1 MVEEPTLVDD
11 EPDEV
16 EVCPVVDVG
25 REVTVD
31 DGPVVDVVGTVVVG
45 RVVVVGGP
53 LVTATGREASDGG
66 PDWSPN
72 WAITRT
78 SNSTSIGTATS
89 TVVTEPSK
97 SQLLFGPGGAG
108 TFNWPG
114 AYGTWWQADPAN
126 DLILIYLIQNYPD
139 LTSAAAAVAGN
150 TALARLQSA
159 QPKFVRRT
167 YAALDL

>member
-1 MVEEPTLVDD
+1 MAAPVVDTGPEVELVGFEVVGLDVVGFEVAGVEPDVDEVPTEVEGPVVEEPTLVDD

-16 EVCPVVDVG
+16 GVCPVVDVG

-89 TVVTEPSK
+89 TVVTEPS
-97 SQLLFGPGGAG
+97 
-108 TFNWPG
+108 
-114 AYGTWWQADPAN
+114 
-126 DLILIYLIQNYPD
+126 
-139 LTSAAAAVAGN
+139 TSTGSGS
-150 TALARLQSA
+150 RGSDE
-159 QPKFVRRT
+159 PSRRAST
-167 YAALDL
+167 TR